1 MTFTHLPACQRRRGP
16 GPAAAVHIAPCSCAC
31 SLDSARFGSVC
42 RSRQLAR
49 IKAESSAPPSAP
61 WHQSG
66 LAMHKAPLQTLLMLV
81 QQTQTVLHGHEWSVV
96 PPTPSAASRAAACR
110 VLLLRHSPATAT
122 PVSCY
127 IPTVCRGC
135 RCYQPV
141 DLSGLIKM
149 SLKHLS
155 PASREH
161 VITQTVGC
169 DLLAFPYLFE
179 RSTNSYLQALAL
191 LTVD

>member
-31 SLDSARFGSVC
+31 SLDSARFGSAC

-81 QQTQTVLHGHEWSVV
+81 QQTQTVLHCHEWSFV

-122 PVSCY
+122 PLAVIFPRSVGGVAVISLWIFRVLLKCPLNTCHQQVGY
-127 IPTVCRGC
+127 T
-135 RCYQPV
+135 
-141 DLSGLIKM
+141 LSRKQ
-149 SLKHLS
+149 S
-155 PASREH
+155 
-161 VITQTVGC
+161 VVTC
-169 DLLAFPYLFE
+169 
-179 RSTNSYLQALAL
+179 
-191 LTVD
+191 

>member
-31 SLDSARFGSVC
+31 SLDSARFGSAC

-81 QQTQTVLHGHEWSVV
+81 QQTQTVLHCHEWSVV
-96 PPTPSAASRAAACR
+96 PPTPSAASSWGTARLLQHPLAVIFPRSVGGVAVISLWIFRA
-110 VLLLRHSPATAT
+110 
-122 PVSCY
+122 
-127 IPTVCRGC
+127 
-135 RCYQPV
+135 
-141 DLSGLIKM
+141 
-149 SLKHLS
+149 SLKCPLNTCHQQVGNTLS
-155 PASREH
+155 RKQS
-161 VITQTVGC
+161 VVTC
-169 DLLAFPYLFE
+169 
-179 RSTNSYLQALAL
+179 
-191 LTVD
+191 

>member
-31 SLDSARFGSVC
+31 SLDSARFGSAC

-81 QQTQTVLHGHEWSVV
+81 QQTQTVLHCHEWSVV

-122 PVSCY
+122 PLAVIFPRSVGGVAVISLWIFRVLLKCPLNTCHQQVGY
-127 IPTVCRGC
+127 T
-135 RCYQPV
+135 
-141 DLSGLIKM
+141 LSRKQ
-149 SLKHLS
+149 S
-155 PASREH
+155 
-161 VITQTVGC
+161 VVTC
-169 DLLAFPYLFE
+169 
-179 RSTNSYLQALAL
+179 
-191 LTVD
+191 